1 MHVTCVAEVKGLEFD
16 YVIVPDAS
24 PATYPDQPE
33 ARRALYVA
41 LTRAVHSVT
50 IGAVGR
56 LSAIFAAL
64 EATIGARD
72 HRVQGGFR
80 RSFASSNRRRHHAG

>member
-1 MHVTCVAEVKGLEFD
+1 VKGLEFD

-24 PATYPDQPE
+24 AATYPDEPE

-56 LSAIFAAL
+56 LSPIVVAL
-64 EATIGARD
+64 DAGIGAFGARD
-72 HRVQGGFR
+72 HRAPGGFR